1 MPGVTISHN
10 TRSINVL
17 IMGPLGHTVGNAT
30 DHGSPLGI
38 FETFQAAGEYDAAD
52 ITNIIFLPAPN
63 SDINIPGSS
72 LRNRHAQANLMKGIT
87 ITPIGSSNSG
97 PPFQKY
103 THNFGV
109 FGVTPT
115 GQGNLH
121 PLFGVVTLFLGAP
134 SSADTNSDPNPGQ
147 PSSPCRMSAFQA
159 GSGRNKHYGTVYNF
173 DGNTSPF
180 GQSMIADITMP
191 SAGNGNAMN
200 PVSMGVS
207 AGV

>member
-1 MPGVTISHN
+1 MSTISHN

-72 LRNRHAQANLMKGIT
+72 LRNRHAQAHLMKGDT
-87 ITPIGSSNSG
+87 ITTTAGG
-97 PPFQKY
+97 GQTFQKY

-115 GQGNLH
+115 G
-121 PLFGVVTLFLGAP
+121 VTTTFLGDP

-147 PSSPCRMSAFQA
+147 PNLPCRMSAFQA

-191 SAGNGNAMN
+191 SAGNFNAMN

>member
-1 MPGVTISHN
+1 MSTISHN

-17 IMGPLGHTVGNAT
+17 IMGPLAHTVGNSI
-30 DHGSPLGI
+30 DHGPPLGI
-38 FETFQAAGEYDAAD
+38 NENFSAAGEYDAAD

-72 LRNRHAQANLMKGIT
+72 LRNRHAQAHLMKGDT
-87 ITPIGSSNSG
+87 ITTTAGG
-97 PPFQKY
+97 GQTFQKY
-103 THNFGV
+103 THTFGI
-109 FGVTPT
+109 FGITPT
-115 GQGNLH
+115 GVI
-121 PLFGVVTLFLGAP
+121 GVFLGTP
-134 SSADTNSDPNPGQ
+134 QSADTNSDPNPGQ
-147 PSSPCRMSAFQA
+147 PSGPCRMSTFQA
-159 GSGRNKHYGTVYNF
+159 GSGTNKHFGTVYNH

-191 SAGNGNAMN
+191 SPGSLNAMN